1 MSDPAPIGSIGWID
15 LTVPDAAAVRD
26 FYQAVVGWTVSPV
39 KMGDYDDFCMNPPS
53 TGQPVAGVCHARGE
67 NGDLPPQW
75 LIYITVR
82 DVDASAAKCV
92 SLGGK
97 VVAGPR
103 NLAGQGRFCVIRDPA
118 GAVAALFSPT

>member
-97 VVAGPR
+97 VLAGPR